1 MNKTILQIKDL
12 KTYFY
17 TDAGIAKAVDE
28 LNLKI
33 ERKETLGLIGESG
46 SGKTVTALSIL
57 RLVPFPGRI
66 TGEILFHGENL
77 LEKSEEEMRSVR
89 GGNIAMIFQD
99 PMTSLNPVY
108 TIGNQISEAIELHQ
122 DLDRLE
128 VNKNVID
135 MLKKVGIPDAATRQR
150 DYPHQ
155 FSGGMR
161 QRVMIAMALSCN
173 PELLIADEATTNLDV
188 TVQAEVLEL
197 MKNLK
202 EEFGSSILLITH
214 DLGVVAEMSD
224 KVAVL
229 YAGKLMEFCDVET
242 AFMAPQHPYLE
253 ALLESIP
260 RLDVDKERLDAIA
273 GTVPELVNP
282 PQGCRFHPRCK
293 YAKEICNKQEPQLI
307 EIEPGHSSA
316 CLRVDEIYH

>member
-17 TDAGIAKAVDE
+17 TDTGIVRAVDG

-33 ERKETLGLIGESG
+33 DRGETLGLIGESG

-66 TGEILFHGENL
+66 TGEIFFHGENL
-77 LEKSEEEMRSVR
+77 LKKSEEEMRSVR
-89 GGNIAMIFQD
+89 GGKIAMIFQD

-122 DLDRLE
+122 NLDRLE
-128 VNKNVID
+128 VNKKVID
-135 MLKKVGIPDAATRQR
+135 MLKKVGIPDGATRQR

-161 QRVMIAMALSCN
+161 QRAMIAMALSCN

-214 DLGVVAEMSD
+214 DLGVIAEMSD

-229 YAGKLMEFCDVET
+229 YAGKFMEYCDVET
-242 AFMAPQHPYLE
+242 AFIAPKHPYLE

-260 RLDVDKERLDAIA
+260 RLDADKERLDAIP
-273 GTVPELVNP
+273 GTVPELINP
-282 PQGCRFHPRCK
+282 PTGCRFHPRCK
-293 YAKEICNKQEPQLI
+293 YAKEACSKKEPQLI
-307 EIEPGHSSA
+307 EIEPGHISA